1 MPKIIYK
8 QRHTEQDGLNKGRKF
23 TPARNAG
30 FVKYIG
36 EREHILP
43 TSHEERLVKYI
54 GEREHVEH
62 RLEAP
67 NGLFGV
73 INGRFSD
80 NYSTSEMQYYV
91 RKMSTPHRNIF
102 HSVFSFTTD
111 SAKEAG
117 LNTLAD
123 WENWVKYHTS
133 EIAKNMN
140 VKIENFEYLA
150 AVHLKENQPHVHI
163 IWWDKEQQIYIN
175 KVEDVICDQIR
186 IDVTK
191 STYRD
196 LFNDIYN
203 KEEVMRRELRK
214 SIGTFTANNVLKGA
228 ADDYSMQIMARIQGI
243 AEALPPKGQL
253 KYKYQK
259 LGSRAKTE
267 LDNLTHYIINNNEQ
281 FKAQYDE
288 IREQRQLYNK
298 LLHSDTSDYGS
309 YQADLYMKKLDD
321 KIENAVGNEIL
332 RIIKSEMKAGRM
344 TIGTPSERYDIIAE
358 PEYGE
363 TERLPEDDTA
373 TLEPSA
379 PPNRTRYKIQWSD
392 EFKQAKQFAKNEN
405 YEKALE
411 LYKKEA
417 ARGNVLAIYEIADL
431 YRRELLVGEEPDKY
445 YKLALEGFLSIEPN
459 TSLKPYVQYRIG
471 RMYYDGYGTDK
482 DFKTAFNWLKKAA
495 DGENHNAEYTMLYHG
510 TGTTKDTKAAI
521 KYMERA
527 SAKLSAAC
535 VTLGDIALKD
545 NKEEEAIDW
554 YSKAVDMSNA
564 DGAYKLHQIFRK
576 QEDMQDMANDY
587 LDTAITLYE
596 KQRDIRADLMLGKIY
611 ADIET
616 PKFDFPKAENLLL
629 KAATFKDI
637 DISSM
642 AEYPLAKLYI
652 NQGVQRYT
660 DALLWLEKAFAHGN
674 NYSALAAA
682 KILSDNEYQ
691 QYDVQAAK
699 DWLGNALQRTIQE
712 NNPANNELIA
722 ELNYKL
728 GKLYSMEDGYNPKLA
743 EVHLKRAV
751 AFGNAYAMYALAQLY
766 IHDTTTFNKPDIAV
780 MLLNNA
786 KAANPRISPL
796 ADYTLGTMYL
806 YNDKVK
812 DIALAKRHLTASA
825 NAGNE
830 HARMVLESFT
840 ANSVIKLIN
849 STGRLL
855 AENSEMTNAALNQCA
870 KSVFG
875 RGDLSKEQIK
885 ELLLKLSD
893 KENTAEM

>member
-8 QRHTEQDGLNKGRKF
+8 QRHTEQDGPNKGRKF

-30 FVKYIG
+30 FVKYMG
-36 EREHILP
+36 EKVHVLP
-43 TSHEERLVKYI
+43 TSHEERLVKYM
-54 GEREHVEH
+54 GEREHVGH

-73 INGRFSD
+73 INGQFSD

-102 HSVFSFTTD
+102 HSIFSFTND

-196 LFNDIYN
+196 LFNDVYN

-214 SIGTFTANNVLKGA
+214 SIGAFTANNVLKGA
-228 ADDYSMQIMARIQGI
+228 ADDYSMQIMARIQSI

-344 TIGTPSERYDIIAE
+344 TIGTPSERYDVIAE

-373 TLEPSA
+373 TLGTSA
-379 PPNRTRYKIQWSD
+379 PPNRTRYKIRWSD
-392 EFKQAKQFAKNEN
+392 EFKQAKDYAKNGN
-405 YEKALE
+405 CEKALE
-411 LYKKEA
+411 LYKKGA
-417 ARGNVLAIYEIADL
+417 AKGNVLAIYEIADL

-445 YKLALEGFLSIEPN
+445 YKLALDGFLSIEPK
-459 TSLKPYVQYRIG
+459 TKLKSYVQYRIG
-471 RMYYDGYGTDK
+471 RMYYDGYGTDVNYP
-482 DFKTAFNWLKKAA
+482 TAFEWLSKAA
-495 DGENHNAEYTMLYHG
+495 EN
-510 TGTTKDTKAAI
+510 
-521 KYMERA
+521 
-527 SAKLSAAC
+527 
-535 VTLGDIALKD
+535 
-545 NKEEEAIDW
+545 
-554 YSKAVDMSNA
+554 
-564 DGAYKLHQIFRK
+564 
-576 QEDMQDMANDY
+576 
-587 LDTAITLYE
+587 
-596 KQRDIRADLMLGKIY
+596 
-611 ADIET
+611 
-616 PKFDFPKAENLLL
+616 
-629 KAATFKDI
+629 
-637 DISSM
+637 
-642 AEYPLAKLYI
+642 
-652 NQGVQRYT
+652 
-660 DALLWLEKAFAHGN
+660 GN
-674 NYSALAAA
+674 NYAALAAA
-682 KILSDNEYQ
+682 EILSNPETQLYNVQSAREYLYNAIRRAGAYNES
-691 QYDVQAAK
+691 DVGFLSRA
-699 DWLGNALQRTIQE
+699 
-712 NNPANNELIA
+712 
-722 ELNYKL
+722 NYKL
-728 GKLYSMEDGYNPKLA
+728 GRLYLIEDDYKPKNA
-743 EVHLKRAV
+743 EECLKRSV
-751 AFGNAYAMYALAQLY
+751 GYGNAYAMYALAQLY
-766 IHDTTTFNKPDIAV
+766 LHDTTTFNKPDIAV

-786 KAANPRISPL
+786 KAATPRISPL

-855 AENSEMTNAALNQCA
+855 AENSEMTNSALNQCA
-870 KSVFG
+870 QSVFG

>member
-8 QRHTEQDGLNKGRKF
+8 QRHTEEDGPNKGRKF

-30 FVKYIG
+30 FVRYMG
-36 EREHILP
+36 EKVHVLP
-43 TSHEERLVKYI
+43 TSHEERLVKYM
-54 GEREHVEH
+54 GEREHVGH

-73 INGRFSD
+73 INGQFSD
-80 NYSTSEMQYYV
+80 NYSTSEMQQYV
-91 RKMSTPHRNIF
+91 RKMSTPHRNIY
-102 HSVFSFTTD
+102 HSIFSFTND

-140 VKIENFEYLA
+140 VKIENLEYLA

-196 LFNDIYN
+196 LFNDIHN

-214 SIGTFTANNVLKGA
+214 SIGEFAVNSVINGA
-228 ADDYSMQIMARIQGI
+228 ADDYSMQIMARIQSI

-267 LDNLTHYIINNNEQ
+267 LDNLTHFIINNNEK

-288 IREQRQLYNK
+288 IREQRLLYNQ

-344 TIGTPSERYDIIAE
+344 TIGTPSERYDVPAE
-358 PEYGE
+358 PEYSE
-363 TERLPEDDTA
+363 TECLPEVDTV
-373 TLEPSA
+373 TLGTSD
-379 PPNRTRYKIQWSD
+379 PPNRTRYKILWSD
-392 EFKQAKQFAKNEN
+392 EFKQAKDYAKNGN
-405 YEKALE
+405 FEKALE
-411 LYKKEA
+411 LYKKGA
-417 ARGNVLAIYEIADL
+417 AKGNVLAIYEIADL

-445 YKLALEGFLSIEPN
+445 YKLALEGFLSIEHN

-471 RMYYDGYGTDK
+471 RMYYDGYGTEVNYPTS
-482 DFKTAFNWLKKAA
+482 FEWL
-495 DGENHNAEYTMLYHG
+495 
-510 TGTTKDTKAAI
+510 
-521 KYMERA
+521 
-527 SAKLSAAC
+527 
-535 VTLGDIALKD
+535 
-545 NKEEEAIDW
+545 
-554 YSKAVDMSNA
+554 SKAV
-564 DGAYKLHQIFRK
+564 
-576 QEDMQDMANDY
+576 
-587 LDTAITLYE
+587 
-596 KQRDIRADLMLGKIY
+596 
-611 ADIET
+611 
-616 PKFDFPKAENLLL
+616 EN
-629 KAATFKDI
+629 
-637 DISSM
+637 
-642 AEYPLAKLYI
+642 
-652 NQGVQRYT
+652 
-660 DALLWLEKAFAHGN
+660 GN
-674 NYSALAAA
+674 NYAALAAA
-682 KILSDNEYQ
+682 EILSNPETQLYNIQSAREY
-691 QYDVQAAK
+691 
-699 DWLGNALQRTIQE
+699 LNNALQRVG
-712 NNPANNELIA
+712 ANKGNLSDVEFLSRA
-722 ELNYKL
+722 NYKL
-728 GKLYSMEDGYNPKLA
+728 GRFYLVEDGYNPKLA
-743 EVHLKRAV
+743 EDHLKRAV
-751 AFGNAYAMYALAQLY
+751 ALGNAYAMHALAQLY
-766 IHDTTTFNKPDIAV
+766 IHDTKNFNRLDIAV

-796 ADYTLGTMYL
+796 ADYTFGTMYL

-855 AENSEMTNAALNQCA
+855 AENSEMTNAALNQCT

-885 ELLLKLSD
+885 ELLLKRSD